1 MWVGTLAVA
10 LVQKKGKEQAVR
22 HIIRRVIFY
31 VCAVWV
37 AVTLD
42 FFIPR
47 LAPGDPVAALVGRM
61 STKGY
66 VTPAMQQTLAA
77 MFGLD
82 THDSLLVQYFKY
94 LGNLLH
100 GNLGNSIE
108 YFPTPV
114 SQIILQDIG
123 WSVMLGAVAVIISFT
138 LGCLIGMIAAWKRGT
153 MLDTMLSPAMNF
165 LSAIPYFWLALLSLY
180 IFAYLL
186 GWFPLTG
193 GGYDAANVDPGWTFD
208 YIGSVIQYAFLPAL
222 TLVISSLAGWM
233 LTMRNSMITTL
244 SEDYVLMARAKGLP
258 EWRVMFIYA
267 ARNAILPNITGFA
280 IAIGAIVG
288 GQLLT
293 EMVFSYPGIGYALL
307 QAVNEQ
313 DYAMVESV
321 FLIITLAVL
330 GANFLADMLYAV
342 LDPRVR
348 IERGA

>member
-1 MWVGTLAVA
+1 M
-10 LVQKKGKEQAVR
+10 R
-22 HIIRRVIFY
+22 HVLRRVLFY

-37 AVTLD
+37 AITLD

-47 LAPGDPVAALVGRM
+47 LAPGDPVAALVGKM

-66 VTPAMQQTLAA
+66 VTPEMQQTLSV
-77 MFGLD
+77 MFGLN
-82 THDSLLVQYFKY
+82 THDPIWVQYFKY

-100 GNLGNSIE
+100 GNLGNSIQ

-114 SQIILQDIG
+114 MQIIAQDIG
-123 WSVMLGAVAVIISFT
+123 WSVMLGGVAVVISFT
-138 LGCLIGMIAAWKRGT
+138 LGCLLGIISAWKRGSV
-153 MLDTMLSPAMNF
+153 LDTVLSPAMNF
-165 LSAIPYFWLALLSLY
+165 LSAIPYFWLALLSL
-180 IFAYLL
+180 FLFSYLL
-186 GWFPLTG
+186 NWFPLS
-193 GGYDAANVDPGWTFD
+193 GGYDSANIDPGWSLDF
-208 YIGSVIQYAFLPAL
+208 IGSVIQHAFLPAL

-244 SEDYVLMARAKGLP
+244 SEDYVLMARAKGLS
-258 EWRVMFIYA
+258 EGRVMFWYA
-267 ARNAILPNITGFA
+267 ARNAVLPNITGFA

-313 DYAMVESV
+313 DYAMVQSI

-330 GANFLADMLYAV
+330 GANFLADMLYAF

-348 IERGA
+348 VERNP

>member
-1 MWVGTLAVA
+1 
-10 LVQKKGKEQAVR
+10 VR
-22 HIIRRVIFY
+22 HILRRILFY
-31 VCAVWV
+31 ACAIWV
-37 AVTLD
+37 AITLD

-47 LAPGDPVAALVGRM
+47 LAPGDPVAALVGKM
-61 STKGY
+61 SIKGY

-77 MFGLD
+77 EFGLN
-82 THDSLLVQYFKY
+82 THDSLLAQYFKY

-100 GNLGNSIE
+100 GNLGNSIQ

-114 SQIILQDIG
+114 FQIIGQDIG
-123 WSVMLGAVAVIISFT
+123 WSLMLGGVAVIISFT
-138 LGCLIGMIAAWKRGT
+138 LGCLFGIITAWKRSSL
-153 MLDTMLSPAMNF
+153 LDTILSPAMNF
-165 LSAIPYFWLALLSLY
+165 LSAIPYFWLALLSLF

-186 GWFPLTG
+186 NWFPLTG
-193 GGYDAANVDPGWTFD
+193 GSYDAINVNPGWSLD

-244 SEDYVLMARAKGLP
+244 SEDYVLMARAKGLS
-258 EWRVMFIYA
+258 EGRIMFRYA

-293 EMVFSYPGIGYALL
+293 EMVFSYPGIGYALF
-307 QAVNEQ
+307 QAVGEQ
-313 DYAMVESV
+313 DYAMVQGV

-330 GANFLADMLYAV
+330 GANFLADMLYAF

-348 IERGA
+348 VERSA

>member
-1 MWVGTLAVA
+1 M
-10 LVQKKGKEQAVR
+10 R
-22 HIIRRVIFY
+22 HVIRRLLFY

-37 AVTLD
+37 AITLD

-47 LAPGDPVAALVGRM
+47 LAPGDPVAALVGKM

-66 VTPAMQQTLAA
+66 VTPAMKQSLSA
-77 MFGLD
+77 MFGFDMQDPLW
-82 THDSLLVQYFKY
+82 LQYFKF

-100 GNLGNSIE
+100 GNLGNSIQ

-114 SQIILQDIG
+114 LQIIGQDIG
-123 WSVMLGAVAVIISFT
+123 WSIMLGGVAVLISFS
-138 LGCLIGMIAAWKRGT
+138 LGCLLGIIAAWKRGT
-153 MLDTMLSPAMNF
+153 VLDTALSPAMNF
-165 LSAIPYFWLALLSLY
+165 LSAIPYFWLALLTLY
-180 IFAYLL
+180 IFSYLL
-186 GWFPLTG
+186 NWFPLS
-193 GGYDAANVDPGWTFD
+193 GGYDSADIDPGWSLAF
-208 YIGSVIQYAFLPAL
+208 IGSVIQYAFLPAL

-244 SEDYVLMARAKGLP
+244 SEDYVLMAKAKGLS
-258 EWRVMFIYA
+258 ERRVMFWYA
-267 ARNAILPNITGFA
+267 ARNAVLPNITGFA
-280 IAIGAIVG
+280 IAIGTIVG

-313 DYAMVESV
+313 DYAMLQSI

-330 GANFLADMLYAV
+330 AANFMADMLYAL

-348 IERGA
+348 QERSA

>member
-1 MWVGTLAVA
+1 M
-10 LVQKKGKEQAVR
+10 R
-22 HIIRRVIFY
+22 HIFQRILFY
-31 VCAVWV
+31 AGAIWV

-47 LAPGDPVAALVGRM
+47 LAPGDPVSALVGKM

-66 VTPAMQQTLAA
+66 VTPAMEQTLGAE
-77 MFGLD
+77 FGLN
-82 THDSLLVQYFKY
+82 THDTLLVQYFKY

-100 GNLGNSIE
+100 GNLGNSIQ

-114 SQIILQDIG
+114 VHIIGQDIG
-123 WSVMLGAVAVIISFT
+123 WSVMLGGVAVVISFV
-138 LGCLIGMIAAWKRGT
+138 LGCLLGIIVAWKRGT
-153 MLDTMLSPAMNF
+153 AWDTFLSPTMNL
-165 LSAIPYFWLALLSLY
+165 LSAIPYFWLALLSLFV
-180 IFAYLL
+180 FAYLL
-186 GWFPLTG
+186 NWFPLTG
-193 GGYDAANVDPGWTFD
+193 GAYDSLNVDPGWSLD

-244 SEDYVLMARAKGLP
+244 SEDYVLMAKAKGLSDR
-258 EWRVMFIYA
+258 RVMFLYA
-267 ARNAILPNITGFA
+267 ARNAVLPNITGFA

-293 EMVFSYPGIGYALL
+293 EMVFSYPGIGYALF
-307 QAVNEQ
+307 QAVGEQ
-313 DYAMVESV
+313 DYAMVQGV

-348 IERGA
+348 VERSA

>member
-1 MWVGTLAVA
+1 M
-10 LVQKKGKEQAVR
+10 R
-22 HIIRRVIFY
+22 HVIRRIIFY
-31 VCAVWV
+31 ACAVWV
-37 AVTLD
+37 AITLD

-47 LAPGDPVAALVGRM
+47 LAPGDPVAALVGKM

-66 VTPAMQQTLAA
+66 VTPEMQQNLAA
-77 MFGLD
+77 MFGLN
-82 THDSLLVQYFKY
+82 THDPLWLQYFKY

-114 SQIILQDIG
+114 AHIILQDIG
-123 WSVMLGAVAVIISFT
+123 WSLMLGGVAVFISFM
-138 LGCLIGMIAAWKRGT
+138 LGCLLGIITAWKRGS
-153 MLDTMLSPAMNF
+153 MLDTILSPAMNF

-186 GWFPLTG
+186 SWFPLTG
-193 GGYDAANVDPGWTFD
+193 GGYDAANIDPGWTFD
-208 YIGSVIQYAFLPAL
+208 YIGSIIQYAFLPAL

-244 SEDYVLMARAKGLP
+244 SEDYVLMARAKGLSTM
-258 EWRVMFIYA
+258 RVMFMYA
-267 ARNAILPNITGFA
+267 ARNAVLPNITGFA

-307 QAVNEQ
+307 QAVSEQ
-313 DYAMVESV
+313 DYAMVQSI
-321 FLIITLAVL
+321 FLIITLAVR
-330 GANFLADMLYAV
+330 GANFIADMLYV
-342 LDPRVR
+342 FLDPRVR
-348 IERGA
+348 SERGA

>member
-1 MWVGTLAVA
+1 M
-10 LVQKKGKEQAVR
+10 R
-22 HIIRRVIFY
+22 HVLRRILFY

-37 AVTLD
+37 AITLD
-42 FFIPR
+42 FIIPR
-47 LAPGDPVAALVGRM
+47 LAPGDPVAALVGKM

-66 VTPAMQQTLAA
+66 VTPEMQQTLSV
-77 MFGLD
+77 MFGLNTRD
-82 THDSLLVQYFKY
+82 PIWVQYFKY

-100 GNLGNSIE
+100 GNLGNSIQ

-114 SQIILQDIG
+114 IQIIAQDIG
-123 WSVMLGAVAVIISFT
+123 WSVMLGGVAVVISFI
-138 LGCLIGMIAAWKRGT
+138 LGCLLGIISAWKRGSV
-153 MLDTMLSPAMNF
+153 LDTVLSPAMNF
-165 LSAIPYFWLALLSLY
+165 LSAIPYFWLALLSL
-180 IFAYLL
+180 FLFSYLL
-186 GWFPLTG
+186 NWFPLS
-193 GGYDAANVDPGWTFD
+193 GGYDSANIDPGWSLDF
-208 YIGSVIQYAFLPAL
+208 IGSVIQHAFLPAL

-244 SEDYVLMARAKGLP
+244 SEDYVLMAKAKGLS
-258 EWRVMFIYA
+258 EGRVMFWYA
-267 ARNAILPNITGFA
+267 ARNAVLPNITGFA

-313 DYAMVESV
+313 DYAMVQSI

-330 GANFLADMLYAV
+330 GANFLADMLYAF

-348 IERGA
+348 VERSP